1 MKTKINIKIKL
12 NQILRGEIRKKKEFK
27 TKYIAIKSLM
37 IKFVIINK
45 LYDISKFITTSG
57 KCFPSKIKGKHFPEN
72 QAKFLFDWKVF
83 SVDQFF

>member
-1 MKTKINIKIKL
+1 VKL
-12 NQILRGEIRKKKEFK
+12 EKKEFK

-45 LYDISKFITTSG
+45 LYDISKFLTTSG
-57 KCFPSKIKGKHFPEN
+57 KCFPSKIKEKYFPEN

>member
-1 MKTKINIKIKL
+1 VKL
-12 NQILRGEIRKKKEFK
+12 EKKEFK

-45 LYDISKFITTSG
+45 LYDISKFLTTSG
-57 KCFPSKIKGKHFPEN
+57 KCFPSKIKEKYFPEN

-83 SVDQFF
+83 SIDQFF

>member
-12 NQILRGEIRKKKEFK
+12 NQILRGEIGKKKEFK

-45 LYDISKFITTSG
+45 LYDISKFIITSG
-57 KCFPSKIKGKHFPEN
+57 KCFPSKIKEKHFLEN